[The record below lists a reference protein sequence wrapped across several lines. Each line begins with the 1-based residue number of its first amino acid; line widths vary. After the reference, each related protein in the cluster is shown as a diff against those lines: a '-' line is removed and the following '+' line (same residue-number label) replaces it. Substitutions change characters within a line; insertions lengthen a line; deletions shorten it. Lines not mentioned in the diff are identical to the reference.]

1 MEQERIIQAA
11 RTEQIARQLEYNLQL
26 IDAEIAELEDFK
38 NNLNFLAES
47 KEKEML
53 SSLGKRVFIKT
64 KIEDKD
70 KLFIEVG
77 AGVVVRKS
85 PKDALKIVE
94 KQISRLKEAGLQI
107 ASQLNRYRGQLDEF
121 LREIEAGD

>member
-11 RTEQIARQLEYNLQL
+11 RIEQIARQLEYNLQL
-26 IDAEIAELEDFK
+26 IDAEIAELGDFK

-64 KIEDKD
+64 KIEDRD

-85 PKDALKIVE
+85 PAESLKIVE